1 MTLDYC
7 LSKTEHRFEADHT
20 RITPLAKLIAIGKTT
35 IIGPYAKPSIGMI
48 TRTDILTN
56 KQKGIRHPMRLLVNN
71 HKDFFNGYRFAA
83 ATGQSGHQKQSGTNA
98 PFFPNPQWAI
108 FS

>member
-56 KQKGIRHPMRLLVNN
+56 K
-71 HKDFFNGYRFAA
+71 
-83 ATGQSGHQKQSGTNA
+83 
-98 PFFPNPQWAI
+98 
-108 FS
+108 